1 MYNKKGDGKMENQKE
16 YKTFLPVFRGFYNN
30 PFWEFEY
37 EYIKNDIY
45 EIRKENG
52 LHSEIDINDLNI
64 NYKEYEK
71 NIAIQLCDGLQSE
84 LSEYIEKITLESV
97 YNPKAYNFR
106 TDIINITIIPKIEKI
121 KAFIYENKNAF
132 IEYLKE
138 KYTGYDGFIS
148 FYSNDFSEW
157 QEMTKD
163 FSDYSENEHILGSV
177 LQFICNIEDITE
189 FSLCDDIE
197 KNSHEYIEN
206 WDDIVNQSDGSLKEF
221 FTKNGYLEN
230 DANYFSIC
238 YENKTLQYELLNEKT
253 LSIIKEYENYLN

>member
-16 YKTFLPVFRGFYNN
+16 YKTFLPVFRGFYEN
-30 PFWEFEY
+30 PFWEFNY
-37 EYIKNDIY
+37 EYIEDAIY

-189 FSLCDDIE
+189 FSLYDDIE
-197 KNSHEYIEN
+197 KNEFEYIEN
-206 WDDIVNQSDGSLKEF
+206 WNDIVNQSDGSLKEF

-230 DANYFSIC
+230 DADYFSVC